1 MQRILASQQT
11 RERVKTPMDGAGGS
25 GRGSVKLVR
34 LEVRLINE
42 DALEGKAADT
52 LDRGSCAQRRGS
64 RAGLARA
71 VARIARERDG
81 HDYLLF

>member
-11 RERVKTPMDGAGGS
+11 RERLKTLMGGASGS

-34 LEVRLINE
+34 LAARLVIE

-81 HDYLLF
+81 HDDLLF

>member
-11 RERVKTPMDGAGGS
+11 RERLKTPMGGAGGS
-25 GRGSVKLVR
+25 GRGSVKRVR
-34 LEVRLINE
+34 VAARLIIE

-52 LDRGSCAQRRGS
+52 LDGGSCAQRRGS

-71 VARIARERDG
+71 VARIARKRDG
-81 HDYLLF
+81 HDDLLF